1 MSDSFNGRI
10 GAVLVIKRL
19 RLSISISTL
28 SILKKVPK
36 AFSRNLNMNR
46 EMRKRLRIIKRRLKR
61 RLPIFMRKVICKSK
75 TANNK
80 KRTKRRRRS
89 KI

>member
-1 MSDSFNGRI
+1 LSDSFNGRI

-46 EMRKRLRIIKRRLKR
+46 KMRKRLRIIKRRLKR
-61 RLPIFMRKVICKSK
+61 SLPILMRKVIYKSK
-75 TANNK
+75 TAINK